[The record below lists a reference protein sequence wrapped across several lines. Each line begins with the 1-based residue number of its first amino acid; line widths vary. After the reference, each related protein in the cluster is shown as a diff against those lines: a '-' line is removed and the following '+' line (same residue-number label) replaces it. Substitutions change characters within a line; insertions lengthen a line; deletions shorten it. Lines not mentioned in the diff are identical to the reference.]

1 MTDAQRIT
9 KEELKSR
16 MDAGE
21 PLFIID
27 VRGHDWDQ
35 SDTQI
40 VGSHRISLD
49 ELADNYDKI
58 PKDHLVVAYCT

>member
-1 MTDAQRIT
+1 MSDAKRIT
-9 KEELKSR
+9 KEELKTS

-27 VRGHDWDQ
+27 VRGESWKS